1 MWAGPVRV
9 LARLLVVF
17 VALLAVPV
25 SRAHAQSADLA
36 GEWQQL
42 TSSAGQ
48 CPPCRIAFAGQG
60 QRLKVTANN
69 GWSADVHITPA
80 SNPVRATGE
89 GQWPLRIEGKSVSTP
104 LYVGFALRGDHLHMT
119 MVAELRPGRKQ
130 VVKAVFGRVWSG
142 V

>member
-1 MWAGPVRV
+1 MPAGPEQV
-9 LARLLVVF
+9 LARLLVAGA
-17 VALLAVPV
+17 ALLGLPSTDAY
-25 SRAHAQSADLA
+25 AQSADLA

-42 TSSAGQ
+42 TSNAGS
-48 CPPCRIAFAGQG
+48 CPQCRIAFAGQG
-60 QRLKVTANN
+60 QRLKVTASN

-80 SNPVRATGE
+80 STPVRATGD

-104 LYVGFALRGDHLHMT
+104 LYVGFVLRDDRLHMT